1 MEKVIDTLQLLFAL
15 GAIGAFFIGII
26 KPSVLIKKKF
36 RGRRLLFIVS
46 SFVLLILVGILQDYK
61 IEHVYTE
68 EEREQYYA
76 EQREQAVQ
84 DSIKREQKQR
94 EKIARD
100 SIKLLKDQQAK
111 LEKNKPKATKENKDI
126 TQEDKKVVVQEDIDY
141 SQYLGVIS
149 NVKYKNKKIIGIG
162 MEALKKKDSRYEI
175 VTFVFKNNTNHV
187 YTLSSDYFRL
197 YDGENYYSISL
208 DAQIEAE
215 VTTNI
220 IGAYTLLDI
229 IDEVNP
235 QMTRKYKL
243 IFEVPKKGDYKL
255 LCTDENIFIKHQ

>member
-1 MEKVIDTLQLLFAL
+1 M
-15 GAIGAFFIGII
+15 
-26 KPSVLIKKKF
+26 
-36 RGRRLLFIVS
+36 
-46 SFVLLILVGILQDYK
+46 
-61 IEHVYTE
+61 
-68 EEREQYYA
+68 
-76 EQREQAVQ
+76 
-84 DSIKREQKQR
+84 
-94 EKIARD
+94 
-100 SIKLLKDQQAK
+100 
-111 LEKNKPKATKENKDI
+111 
-126 TQEDKKVVVQEDIDY
+126 
-141 SQYLGVIS
+141 
-149 NVKYKNKKIIGIG
+149 
-162 MEALKKKDSRYEI
+162 KKKDSRYEI